1 MKVKQLKRKMAALLA
16 VAMVMTGQPSGVL
29 AGGMP
34 GDSGEASTEVTE
46 TVSTDSDATQNTEP
60 DGSEIPPASNS
71 TADSGTAGG
80 NGGTGTDIPKEEQE
94 TFEVTYQVEPEEGAK
109 VTGDRTVKTGET
121 LEFTVRVNEGYE
133 LDSVSV
139 SGDVLEPTKEED
151 NKYSYEAANIMQAPT
166 VEVTLT
172 EEEKPAFSYEETI
185 DGITVTLTAE
195 EGVLP
200 DGTKAEVK
208 KVSVPKDAKET
219 EEGEELIEAVAFD
232 ITLYDAEGNVLDNSW
247 AENGSVKVTFSG
259 AELEEKQEE
268 ADRVEI
274 LHYAEEDA
282 EPDVE
287 AYASGEELAYEAEHF
302 SVLVARMMAAPRA
315 SSSVYVSADGND
327 ANDGSLEKPYATL
340 AKAVGAVS
348 NNGTVYIL
356 SDLTSITVAK
366 VWDKAITITSDP
378 KAMEENGEAF
388 TITRGESFNMSSD
401 DARKFYNPAMIEVGG
416 EPDSG
421 VVSHL
426 TLENIVLNDA
436 GKTGGNTNPNELYFI
451 QAGPEAGILHL
462 A

>member
-60 DGSEIPPASNS
+60 DGSEIPPATNS

-94 TFEVTYQVEPEEGAK
+94 TFEVTYQVEPQEGAK

-121 LEFTVRVNEGYE
+121 LKFTVRVNEGYE

-151 NKYSYEAANIMQAPT
+151 NKYSYEAENIMQAP
-166 VEVTLT
+166 EVGVYLT
-172 EEEKPAFSYEETI
+172 ETEAEKPAFSYEETI

-287 AYASGEELAYEAEHF
+287 AYAPGDELAYDAEHF
-302 SVLVARMMAAPRA
+302 SVLTLVLSAEVDIA
-315 SSSVYVSADGND
+315 SPSYVETNLSRGYYP
-327 ANDGSLEKPYATL
+327 GITL
-340 AKAVGAVS
+340 
-348 NNGTVYIL
+348 
-356 SDLTSITVAK
+356 
-366 VWDKAITITSDP
+366 
-378 KAMEENGEAF
+378 
-388 TITRGESFNMSSD
+388 
-401 DARKFYNPAMIEVGG
+401 FY
-416 EPDSG
+416 
-421 VVSHL
+421 
-426 TLENIVLNDA
+426 
-436 GKTGGNTNPNELYFI
+436 F
-451 QAGPEAGILHL
+451 
-462 A
+462 